1 MLLCDDT
8 TSFVV
13 ELSGMNL
20 TLVNGFGWNFINA
33 NLNGSL
39 NVIKME
45 IVVKQQTPPVFRLQ
59 VQLTQLSHRIVDS
72 LV

>member
-1 MLLCDDT
+1 MLQCRREQRV
-8 TSFVV
+8 SGV
-13 ELSGMNL
+13 EMSGMNL

-45 IVVKQQTPPVFRLQ
+45 IAVIQETPVFASPTDPVKSQ
-59 VQLTQLSHRIVDS
+59 DCG
-72 LV
+72 

>member
-1 MLLCDDT
+1 MPCRREQRV
-8 TSFVV
+8 SGV
-13 ELSGMNL
+13 EMSGMNL

-45 IVVKQQTPPVFRLQ
+45 IAVIQETLVFASRTDPV
-59 VQLTQLSHRIVDS
+59 
-72 LV
+72 

>member
-1 MLLCDDT
+1 M
-8 TSFVV
+8 
-13 ELSGMNL
+13 SGMNL

-45 IVVKQQTPPVFRLQ
+45 IAVIQETPVFASPTDPVKSQ
-59 VQLTQLSHRIVDS
+59 DCGQFKAS
-72 LV
+72 LMGSRCHCDHVEC

>member
-1 MLLCDDT
+1 
-8 TSFVV
+8 
-13 ELSGMNL
+13 MNL

-45 IVVKQQTPPVFRLQ
+45 IAVIQETLVFASLTDPV
-59 VQLTQLSHRIVDS
+59 
-72 LV
+72 